1 MTFLETRGMLAK
13 LLATEN
19 LIVEH
24 DGNAQTASFNTE
36 TRVLTLPILKTENEN
51 VYNMFVAHECSHA
64 LYTPPSWT
72 DEIPNNIPFDFV
84 NVVEDVRIEK
94 LIQDKFPGLRV
105 DFTKGYDELNEK
117 DFFSIADKNVNDMNF
132 IDRINLHFKLG
143 ARALI
148 SFSDEEQPLVDD
160 VDQCETYTDVVEVA
174 IKLAEYVKVQSDQQ
188 SQEKL
193 DVDSPNTT
201 DGQGDQQS
209 SQMKSDDTTEGEGE
223 EQQDNETGDGYESS
237 ESEASTNEFES
248 ETQQSMDDNMKKM
261 SPFSSIHYNYVYTPT
276 EGLDFIIDVNEL
288 RSSFRHVRE
297 EYTHIAKGEFDK
309 FLNSIKRDVNF
320 LVQQFEM
327 KKSADAYAR
336 TTINKTGELDM
347 NSLHAYKITDDLFLR
362 QSVTPDGK
370 NHGMIM
376 YLDWSGSM
384 DNICHDTVKQ
394 IILLVQFCRK
404 VQIPFEVYTFTS
416 GNNYDEG
423 RTHYNTEYDK
433 HIILRGVV
441 HMVQVLTS
449 TAKRNDLDRDLY
461 NLYAQSCGLASSP
474 HLMMGGTPLD
484 NALFA
489 LPEIVSRF
497 RSNTKAQ
504 KVSFVCITDGESSP
518 VVNWKTT
525 TSIHTGETYV
535 RGESNWG
542 NPVMVRDG
550 SKVIPLNFDRLST
563 GKIASWL
570 ETKISDLSVTHI
582 YLGSQTQCERYAY
595 NISVDMD
602 KQELKK
608 AKSTVATSDGWS
620 LISFINPKGFGQ
632 AQEEIDVEAG
642 ESKAKI
648 KSALRKYL
656 QSKSTNKVVLSALA
670 EQFS

>member
-1 MTFLETRGMLAK
+1 MTWLETRGMLAK

-24 DGNAQTASFNTE
+24 DGNAQTAAFNTE

-64 LYTPPSWT
+64 LYTPTNWA
-72 DEIPNNIPFDFV
+72 DEIPNNVPFDFV

-94 LIQDKFPGLRV
+94 LIQVKFPGLRV
-105 DFTKGYDELNEK
+105 DFTKGYDQLNEQ
-117 DFFSIADKNVNDMNF
+117 DFFSIADKDVNKMSF

-148 SFSDEEQPLVDD
+148 TFSDEEQSLVDA
-160 VDQCETYTDVVEVA
+160 VNQCETYTDVVEVA
-174 IKLAEYVKVQSDQQ
+174 TQLAEFVKAQREKQSTDI
-188 SQEKL
+188 EME
-193 DVDSPNTT
+193 SPNTT
-201 DGQGDQQS
+201 DGEGEQQS
-209 SQMKSDDTTEGEGE
+209 SQMKSDDTTEGESE
-223 EQQDNETGDGYESS
+223 EQQDNDTGDGYESP
-237 ESEASTNEFES
+237 ESETSTNEFES
-248 ETQQSMDDNMKKM
+248 ETQQSMDENMKQL
-261 SPFSSIHYNYVYTPT
+261 SPLSSTNYNYVHTPI
-276 EGLDFIIDVNEL
+276 EGLDFIVDVDTL
-288 RSSFRHVRE
+288 RSSFRHVSH
-297 EYTHIAKGEFDK
+297 EYLGIATGQYDQ

-347 NSLHAYKITDDLFLR
+347 NSLHAYKLTDDLFLR

-423 RTHYNTEYDK
+423 RDHYKPEYDK

-449 TAKRNDLDRDLY
+449 TAKRNDLDQDLY
-461 NLYAQSCGLASSP
+461 NLFAQSSGLASSP

-489 LPEIVSRF
+489 LPQIVDRF

-518 VVNWKTT
+518 VVNWQTRT
-525 TSIHTGETYV
+525 YERTGESYT

-550 SKVIPLNFDRLST
+550 AKVLPLDFDRLST

-570 ETKISDLSVTHI
+570 ETKISDLSITHI
-582 YLGSQTQCERYAY
+582 YLGSQSQCERYAH
-595 NISVDMD
+595 NIGVDMD
-602 KQELKK
+602 AQALKK
-608 AKSTVATSDGWS
+608 VKSVVTTSDGWS

-632 AQEEIDVEAG
+632 AQDEIDVEAG

-648 KSALRKYL
+648 KSALKKYL